1 MLSLRAWPKARTR
14 THHSRRLLG
23 SHPRRLLAA
32 ICVTV
37 LAVSTAAFLPSRVR
51 ANVEAAGATTHATMQ
66 TLRSHALPG
75 YAISLH
81 AFR

>member
-1 MLSLRAWPKARTR
+1 MLSLRAWPKART
-14 THHSRRLLG
+14 HAYHSHRLLG

-32 ICVTV
+32 LCVTT
-37 LAVSTAAFLPSRVR
+37 LAVGAAAFLPGRVR
-51 ANVEAAGATTHATMQ
+51 ANVEAAGAVPYSTMH

>member
-1 MLSLRAWPKARTR
+1 MLSLRAWPKAH
-14 THHSRRLLG
+14 THMYHSRRLLG

-32 ICVTV
+32 ICVTM
-37 LAVSTAAFLPSRVR
+37 LAVGTAAFLPSRVR
-51 ANVEAAGATTHATMQ
+51 ANVEAAGATTHLTMH